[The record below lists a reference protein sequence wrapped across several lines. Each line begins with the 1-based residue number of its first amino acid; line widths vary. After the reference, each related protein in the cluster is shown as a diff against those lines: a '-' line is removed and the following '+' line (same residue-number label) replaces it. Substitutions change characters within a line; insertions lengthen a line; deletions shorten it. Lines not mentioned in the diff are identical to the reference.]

1 MVPHS
6 VRAGDWTSSVA
17 VKDKFISTSIHF
29 GMNPLSGYLN
39 GCISC
44 VSNCGVKWV
53 MAWEDRSGISFSWRA
68 RKELAS
74 IPGAQHLS
82 GAGSRPSGADLPSTA
97 GKVAGSLLDAVHHA
111 DVSPILALAHQN
123 IQARLP
129 WCWLLPDGH
138 AIKLNAGSFS
148 CYAAS

>member
-17 VKDKFISTSIHF
+17 VKDEFISTSIHF
-29 GMNPLSGYLN
+29 GMNPLSGCLN
-39 GCISC
+39 GCIRC

-97 GKVAGSLLDAVHHA
+97 GKVAGSLLDAAHHA

-129 WCWLLPDGH
+129 WC
-138 AIKLNAGSFS
+138 
-148 CYAAS
+148 